1 MKIAIIGAGNLATQL
16 GKALLENG
24 HDILQVYSRTIQSA
38 QTLAQQVG
46 GTPINNIDFLTY
58 HADVYIISVTDA
70 ALPDLI
76 PQICRGREEHIF
88 LHTAGSIPMDVFK
101 GITLHYGVLY
111 PLQTFS
117 KNRNV
122 DFGEV
127 PCFVEGN
134 DGATLHMI
142 TSLAESVS
150 RFVEPM
156 NSEDRKYL
164 HLSAVWACNFVN
176 HCYDVA
182 SQVLEKRHIPF
193 NVLLPLIDETARK
206 VHDLSPAQAQTGPAK
221 RYDQNVIRAQ
231 AMLMKPDPLLK
242 DLYERMSVSIHR
254 SNERMND

>member
-1 MKIAIIGAGNLATQL
+1 MKIAIIGAGNLATHL
-16 GKALLENG
+16 GRALLENG
-24 HDILQVYSRTIQSA
+24 HDILQVYSRTMQSA
-38 QTLAQQVG
+38 LALAQQVG
-46 GTPINNIDFLTY
+46 GTPINNIDYLTY
-58 HADVYIISVTDA
+58 QADVYIVSISDA
-70 ALPDLI
+70 ALPELI
-76 PQICRGREEHIF
+76 PNICRGREEHVF

-117 KNRNV
+117 KDREI
-122 DFGEV
+122 DFREV

-134 DGATLHMI
+134 DASTLRVI

-150 RFVEPM
+150 KYVEPM

-182 SQVLEKRHIPF
+182 SEMLEKRHIPF
-193 NVLLPLIDETARK
+193 NVLLPLIDETAQK
-206 VHDLSPAQAQTGPAK
+206 VHDLSPKQAQTGPAK

-231 AMLMKPDPLLK
+231 AQLMKPDPLLK

-254 SNERMND
+254 RNESMSD

>member
-1 MKIAIIGAGNLATQL
+1 MKIAIIGAGNLATHL
-16 GKALLENG
+16 GRALLESG
-24 HDILQVYSRTIQSA
+24 HDILQVYSRTMQSA
-38 QTLAQQVG
+38 LALAQQVG
-46 GTPINNIDFLTY
+46 GTPINNIDYLTY
-58 HADVYIISVTDA
+58 QADVYIVSISDA
-70 ALPDLI
+70 ALPELI
-76 PQICRGREEHIF
+76 PNICRGREEHVF

-117 KNRNV
+117 KDREI
-122 DFGEV
+122 DFREV

-134 DGATLHMI
+134 DASTLRVI

-150 RFVEPM
+150 KYVEPM

-182 SQVLEKRHIPF
+182 SEVLEKRHIPF
-193 NVLLPLIDETARK
+193 NVLLPLIDETALK
-206 VHDLSPAQAQTGPAK
+206 VHDLSPKQAQTGPAK

-231 AMLMKPDPLLK
+231 AQLMKPDPLLK

-254 SNERMND
+254 RNESMSD

>member
-1 MKIAIIGAGNLATQL
+1 MKIAIIGAGNLASQL
-16 GKALLENG
+16 GKALLGNG

-38 QTLAQQVG
+38 QALAQQVG

-58 HADVYIISVTDA
+58 HADIYIISVTDA
-70 ALPDLI
+70 ALPELI
-76 PQICRGREEHIF
+76 PQICRGREEHVFI
-88 LHTAGSIPMDVFK
+88 HTAGSIPMDVFK

-117 KNRNV
+117 KERDV

-134 DGATLHMI
+134 DSETIRMI
-142 TSLAESVS
+142 TALAESVS

-206 VHDLSPAQAQTGPAK
+206 VHDLSPKQAQTGPAK

-254 SNERMND
+254 SNESMNV

>member
-1 MKIAIIGAGNLATQL
+1 MKIAIIGAGNLATHL
-16 GKALLENG
+16 GRALLENG
-24 HDILQVYSRTIQSA
+24 HDILQVYSRTMQSA
-38 QTLAQQVG
+38 LALAQQVG
-46 GTPINNIDFLTY
+46 GTPINNIDYLTY
-58 HADVYIISVTDA
+58 QADVYIVSISDA
-70 ALPDLI
+70 ALPELI
-76 PQICRGREEHIF
+76 PNICRGREEHVF

-117 KNRNV
+117 KDREI
-122 DFGEV
+122 DFREV

-134 DGATLHMI
+134 DASTLRVI

-150 RFVEPM
+150 KYVEPM

-182 SQVLEKRHIPF
+182 SEVLEKRHIPF
-193 NVLLPLIDETARK
+193 NVLLPLIDETALK
-206 VHDLSPAQAQTGPAK
+206 VHNLSPKQAQTGPAK

-231 AMLMKPDPLLK
+231 AQLMKPDPLLK

-254 SNERMND
+254 RNESMSD

>member
-1 MKIAIIGAGNLATQL
+1 MKIAIIGAGNLATHL
-16 GKALLENG
+16 GRALLENG
-24 HDILQVYSRTIQSA
+24 HDILQVYSRTMQSA
-38 QTLAQQVG
+38 LALAQQVG
-46 GTPINNIDFLTY
+46 GTPINNIDYLTY
-58 HADVYIISVTDA
+58 QADVYIVSISDA
-70 ALPDLI
+70 ALPELI
-76 PQICRGREEHIF
+76 PNICRGREEHVF

-117 KNRNV
+117 KDREI
-122 DFGEV
+122 DFREV

-134 DGATLHMI
+134 DASTLRVI

-150 RFVEPM
+150 KYVEPM

-182 SQVLEKRHIPF
+182 SEVLEKRHIPF
-193 NVLLPLIDETARK
+193 NVLLPLIDETAQK
-206 VHDLSPAQAQTGPAK
+206 VHNLSPKQAQTGPAK

-231 AMLMKPDPLLK
+231 AQLMKPDPLLK

-254 SNERMND
+254 RNESMSD